1 MTPGTVRRLHGQ
13 GLSYGRLSQVLGL
26 PKSTLAARGAEKRTP
41 RLTKERTSGRR
52 CSSATADQGA
62 EEP

>member
-26 PKSTLAARGAEKRTP
+26 PKSTLAARGAEKRTS
-41 RLTKERTSGRR
+41 RLTKVYLGPTMQLCDSRSES
-52 CSSATADQGA
+52 
-62 EEP
+62 